1 MKKTNKLISIL
12 LAVAMILSLVPMN
25 LSVSAVS
32 DTDANTEPT
41 YVASI
46 TDKDGNLI
54 GNYETLKDA
63 VKSAERTEDG
73 TLTLLDNIIV
83 TDFQYIN
90 SGKFTID
97 LNGKTLLHE
106 TTNTLW
112 VEKAANLTIKDS
124 GVGGTIQS
132 DGETAVAILN
142 KGTLT
147 IESGIFKGDGGIST
161 HGTLTFKDGEVVAT
175 GYYSAITNYGTA
187 YVHNGTFESVD
198 GTAIVNNNDAT
209 IYIYDGKFSGY
220 NAFTNFSTAYIEDG
234 EFKGNAFAALS
245 INGGTVEVTGG
256 SFTGTDDEDGFFSG
270 TPYGEFTVYDDDI
283 GSLILKGGEFPK
295 GFSAFGVTANEVLAD
310 GYYFCD
316 ADGKKITVAE
326 DATSIEGYVKVKED
340 VAASVTDKDGNLI
353 GNYKTFADA
362 VAVAQESENCT
373 LTLLADVTVAGN
385 PYIDYGKLTIDL
397 NGKTLLHETD
407 ITLNIQPDADVTI
420 KDSGEGGTI
429 QTNGETAYTVF
440 NYGTLTIESG
450 FFKGDCGIAN
460 PGKLTFKNG
469 EVEAGNYEAIRT
481 DGTAYI
487 ENGKFESE
495 NGHGIVNGSGTA
507 YIYGGNFSGKVGI
520 MNFGTT
526 YIEGGN
532 FTGKSNAAIYLNDG
546 TVEVTGGSFTGTDE
560 KGYDTGTPYGEYT
573 VYDDDTGSLILKGG
587 EFPKGFSAFGV
598 TANEVLAD
606 GYYFCDADG
615 KKITVAED
623 ATSIEG
629 YVKVKE
635 DVSASVTDK
644 DGNLIGK
651 YKTFEEAV
659 TATKTNPN
667 STLKLLDNADGCY
680 VRVNSPFTLDL
691 NGYTLDMGDKNFDIG
706 VVLEGYDCH
715 LTVTDTSETETGKII
730 SESYSGV
737 FFVGYSESPG
747 KLTVL
752 NGTVEYNNE
761 YGCAVKLE
769 NNGVLEI
776 KGGTFINCESSEIII
791 NNWIDNFEGSVDISG
806 GTFPDGFDI
815 NVYSSDYTSTENC
828 LTDLLAEDCY
838 FYDAD
843 GKKIT
848 VAEDSTSI
856 EGYVQVKE
864 HYIASVTDKDGNL
877 IGNYKTFEEAVE
889 SAERSE
895 GSTLTL
901 LDNIT
906 LTETATI
913 SSGTFTL
920 DLNGK
925 TLLNETAT
933 TLWID
938 SDADI
943 TIRDSGKDGTVQN
956 SVEFAHTIFNLGTLT
971 IESGC
976 FKAMYSAINSYGTLK
991 INGGTFEAS
1000 EYAVYICE
1008 GYVEINNGIFKGPV
1022 WSFTDY
1028 TINGGTFDAYVGIN
1042 KESGV
1047 LTVNDGTFN
1056 DNKIM
1061 IMRGTVNLKCGEF
1074 TNGIILDD
1082 VNNDEDDP
1090 RYLNDLLADG
1100 CFYRDANGEF
1110 IEVADDATAIDG
1122 YVKVV
1127 KGVNLLTEAD
1137 ITLSKTE
1144 FEFTGKEI
1152 IPEIKI
1158 LIDGIGE
1165 TDISDFLDIVY
1176 ENNTNAGTATVT
1188 ISGKE
1193 DSGFTGKVTRR
1204 FTIVPKKVEV
1214 IWLYNRIDGGALVVE
1229 AHYYDVNNIP
1239 VALDVEN
1246 GVNAEPGVY
1255 TASVV
1260 IEDTNYVA
1268 ENLNYKYIID
1278 GDKSLSGT
1286 VTSFNSETDEVTLL
1300 LYKEGDRENAY
1311 KTTVTGN
1318 SADYA
1323 FEKIAEGEYILE
1335 VSKVNHATRFYEVTV
1350 GADEATQDAKIHLI
1364 GDINGD
1370 GKVMIT
1376 DYNTVLRHVKKTE
1389 FLEGYALACADVS
1402 GDGRVMITDYNAI
1415 LRHVKKISS
1424 LW

>member
-32 DTDANTEPT
+32 DTDTNTEPT
-41 YVASI
+41 YVASV

-112 VEKAANLTIKDS
+112 IEKTADLTIKDS
-124 GVGGTIQS
+124 GVGGTIQT
-132 DGETAVAILN
+132 DGETAIAILN

-147 IESGIFKGDGGIST
+147 IESGIIKGDGGIST
-161 HGTLTFKDGEVVAT
+161 HGTLTFKDGEVVAAD
-175 GYYSAITNYGTA
+175 YYPAITNYGTA

-220 NAFTNFSTAYIEDG
+220 NAFTNYGTAYIEDG

-270 TPYGEFTVYDDDI
+270 TPYGEFTV
-283 GSLILKGGEFPK
+283 
-295 GFSAFGVTANEVLAD
+295 
-310 GYYFCD
+310 C
-316 ADGKKITVAE
+316 
-326 DATSIEGYVKVKED
+326 
-340 VAASVTDKDGNLI
+340 
-353 GNYKTFADA
+353 
-362 VAVAQESENCT
+362 
-373 LTLLADVTVAGN
+373 
-385 PYIDYGKLTIDL
+385 
-397 NGKTLLHETD
+397 
-407 ITLNIQPDADVTI
+407 
-420 KDSGEGGTI
+420 
-429 QTNGETAYTVF
+429 
-440 NYGTLTIESG
+440 
-450 FFKGDCGIAN
+450 
-460 PGKLTFKNG
+460 
-469 EVEAGNYEAIRT
+469 
-481 DGTAYI
+481 
-487 ENGKFESE
+487 
-495 NGHGIVNGSGTA
+495 
-507 YIYGGNFSGKVGI
+507 
-520 MNFGTT
+520 
-526 YIEGGN
+526 
-532 FTGKSNAAIYLNDG
+532 
-546 TVEVTGGSFTGTDE
+546 
-560 KGYDTGTPYGEYT
+560 
-573 VYDDDTGSLILKGG
+573 DDDTGSLILKGG

-615 KKITVAED
+615 QKITVAED

-635 DVSASVTDK
+635 DVAASVTDK

-715 LTVTDTSETETGKII
+715 LTVTDTSETETGKVIG
-730 SESYSGV
+730 ESYSGV
-737 FFVGYSESPG
+737 FFVGYEGSPG

-752 NGTVEYNNE
+752 NGTFEYNNE

-776 KGGTFINCESSEIII
+776 KGGTFINGESSEIII

-806 GTFPDGFDI
+806 GIFPDGFEMK
-815 NVYSSDYTSTENC
+815 VLSSDYTSTENY

-838 FYDAD
+838 FCNAD

-864 HYIASVTDKDGNL
+864 HYVASVTDKDGNI
-877 IGNYKTFEEAVE
+877 IGNYKTFADAVAVAQE
-889 SAERSE
+889 SENSV
-895 GSTLTL
+895 LTL
-901 LDNIT
+901 LDDIT

-925 TLLNETAT
+925 TLFNETAT

-938 SDADI
+938 SDADV

-991 INGGTFEAS
+991 INGGTFEGS

-1008 GYVEINNGIFKGPV
+1008 GYVEINNGIFKGTV

-1028 TINGGTFDAYVGIN
+1028 TINGGTFDAQFGIN

-1056 DNKIM
+1056 DSKIM

-1074 TNGIILDD
+1074 TNGIILND
-1082 VNNDEDDP
+1082 VNNDQDDP
-1090 RYLNDLLADG
+1090 QYLNDLLADG

-1110 IEVADDATAIDG
+1110 IEVAEDATTIEG

-1137 ITLSKTE
+1137 VTLSETE
-1144 FEFTGKEI
+1144 FEFTGEEI
-1152 IPEIKI
+1152 IPEVTVVIGGREVNI
-1158 LIDGIGE
+1158 SNSIDI
-1165 TDISDFLDIVY
+1165 IY
-1176 ENNTNAGTATVT
+1176 ENNIDAGTATVT

-1193 DSGFTGKVTRR
+1193 DPGFTSKVIRK
-1204 FTIVPKKVEV
+1204 FTIAPKKVEV

-1229 AHYYDVNNIP
+1229 ACYYDVNNIP

-1246 GVNAEPGVY
+1246 GVNTEPGVY

-1268 ENLNYKYIID
+1268 ENLIYKYIID

-1286 VTSFNSETDEVTLL
+1286 VSSFGSETDEVTLL
-1300 LYKEGDRENAY
+1300 LYKSGDRENAY

-1318 SADYA
+1318 SAEYA
-1323 FEKIAEGEYILE
+1323 FEKIGEGEYILE
-1335 VSKVNHATRFYEVTV
+1335 VSKNNHATRTYEVTV
-1350 GADEATQDAKIHLI
+1350 GAKEATQDAKIHLL

-1370 GKVMIT
+1370 GKVMLT
-1376 DYNTVLRHVKKTE
+1376 DYASVLRHVKKTE
-1389 FLEGYALACADVS
+1389 ALEGYALACADVDS
-1402 GDGRVMITDYNAI
+1402 NGRVMITDYAAI
-1415 LRHVKKISS
+1415 LRHVKKTDP

>member
-32 DTDANTEPT
+32 DTDTNTEPT
-41 YVASI
+41 YVASV

-112 VEKAANLTIKDS
+112 IEKAADLTIKDS
-124 GVGGTIQS
+124 GVGGTIQT

-147 IESGIFKGDGGIST
+147 IESGIIKGDGGIST

-175 GYYSAITNYGTA
+175 DYYSAITNYGTA

-270 TPYGEFTVYDDDI
+270 TPYGEFTVYDDDT

-340 VAASVTDKDGNLI
+340 VAASVTDKDGNI
-353 GNYKTFADA
+353 
-362 VAVAQESENCT
+362 
-373 LTLLADVTVAGN
+373 
-385 PYIDYGKLTIDL
+385 
-397 NGKTLLHETD
+397 
-407 ITLNIQPDADVTI
+407 
-420 KDSGEGGTI
+420 
-429 QTNGETAYTVF
+429 
-440 NYGTLTIESG
+440 
-450 FFKGDCGIAN
+450 
-460 PGKLTFKNG
+460 
-469 EVEAGNYEAIRT
+469 
-481 DGTAYI
+481 
-487 ENGKFESE
+487 
-495 NGHGIVNGSGTA
+495 
-507 YIYGGNFSGKVGI
+507 
-520 MNFGTT
+520 
-526 YIEGGN
+526 
-532 FTGKSNAAIYLNDG
+532 
-546 TVEVTGGSFTGTDE
+546 
-560 KGYDTGTPYGEYT
+560 
-573 VYDDDTGSLILKGG
+573 
-587 EFPKGFSAFGV
+587 
-598 TANEVLAD
+598 
-606 GYYFCDADG
+606 
-615 KKITVAED
+615 
-623 ATSIEG
+623 
-629 YVKVKE
+629 
-635 DVSASVTDK
+635 
-644 DGNLIGK
+644 IGK

-715 LTVTDTSETETGKII
+715 LTVTDTSETETGKVI
-730 SESYSGV
+730 SASYSGV
-737 FFVGYSESPG
+737 FFVGYEGSPG

-806 GTFPDGFDI
+806 GTFPDGFEMK
-815 NVYSSDYTSTENC
+815 VHSSDYTSTENY
-828 LTDLLAEDCY
+828 LADLLAEDCY

-856 EGYVQVKE
+856 EGCVQVKE

-877 IGNYKTFEEAVE
+877 IGNYKNFEEAVK

-1028 TINGGTFDAYVGIN
+1028 TINGGTFDAHFGIN
-1042 KESGV
+1042 KENGV

-1082 VNNDEDDP
+1082 VNNDQDDP
-1090 RYLNDLLADG
+1090 QYLNDLLADG
-1100 CFYRDANGEF
+1100 CFYRDANGNL

-1214 IWLYNRIDGGALVVE
+1214 IWLYNRINGGALVVE

-1300 LYKEGDRENAY
+1300 LYKAGDRENAY

-1318 SADYA
+1318 SAEYA

-1335 VSKVNHATRFYEVTV
+1335 VSKVNHATRTYEVTV
-1350 GADEATQDAKIHLI
+1350 GGEDVTQDAKIHLL
-1364 GDINGD
+1364 GDVNGD
-1370 GKVMIT
+1370 GKVMVT
-1376 DYNTVLRHVKKTE
+1376 DYNAIIKHVKKTSALDGYAFQCADVDGNGRIMVTDYNAVLKHVKKTE
-1389 FLEGYALACADVS
+1389 
-1402 GDGRVMITDYNAI
+1402 
-1415 LRHVKKISS
+1415 S